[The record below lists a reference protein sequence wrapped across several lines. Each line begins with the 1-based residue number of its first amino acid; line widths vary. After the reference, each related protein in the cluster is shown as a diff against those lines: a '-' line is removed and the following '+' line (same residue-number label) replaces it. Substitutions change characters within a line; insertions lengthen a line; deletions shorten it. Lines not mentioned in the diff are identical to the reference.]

1 MEPQGATR
9 VHPAVFVQNGAVSRV
24 LVLPAHH
31 NANAGNQLLGLG
43 SFHAC
48 AGRRTEHKN
57 VARWYTRFSPRG
69 LFRRREEASV
79 AVRDTTEHRA
89 AGIILGVVR
98 FFGEFVALPPPTF
111 LGRLHG
117 RCLPRKGM
125 HIRLSL
131 RIPEDNTNQ
140 HILQDLVADV
150 TLTL

>member
-1 MEPQGATR
+1 M
-9 VHPAVFVQNGAVSRV
+9 
-24 LVLPAHH
+24 
-31 NANAGNQLLGLG
+31 
-43 SFHAC
+43 
-48 AGRRTEHKN
+48 
-57 VARWYTRFSPRG
+57 
-69 LFRRREEASV
+69 
-79 AVRDTTEHRA
+79 RDTTEHRA